1 MEKIIEMTYFYYNEI
16 MTKKVEIYS
25 KTNCSYCVM
34 AMNFF
39 DSKGIKYDV
48 YSADDPKIF
57 QEMLERNP
65 QARTVPQIFIDDK
78 LIGGYTDLV
87 EKYSE

>member
-1 MEKIIEMTYFYYNEI
+1 MI
-16 MTKKVEIYS
+16 KKVEIYS
-25 KTNCSYCVM
+25 KSNCSYCVM

-39 DSKGIKYDV
+39 DLKGIKYDV
-48 YSADDPKIF
+48 YSTDDPKIF
-57 QEMLERNP
+57 QEMLMRNP

-87 EKYSE
+87 ENFSE

>member
-1 MEKIIEMTYFYYNEI
+1 MS
-16 MTKKVEIYS
+16 KKVEIYS
-25 KTNCSYCVM
+25 KSNCSYCVM

-39 DSKGIKYDV
+39 DSKNMEYQV

-57 QEMLERNP
+57 SEMMERNP
-65 QARTVPQIFIDDK
+65 QARTVPQIFIDDQ

>member
-1 MEKIIEMTYFYYNEI
+1 

-25 KTNCSYCVM
+25 KSNCSYCVM

-39 DSKGIKYDV
+39 DSKGITYEV
-48 YSADDPKIF
+48 YSADDPDIF
-57 QEMLERNP
+57 DEMLKSNP
-65 QARTVPQIFIDDK
+65 QARSVPQIFIDDI

-87 EKYSE
+87 EKFSE

>member
-1 MEKIIEMTYFYYNEI
+1 MK
-16 MTKKVEIYS
+16 KKVEIYS
-25 KTNCSYCVM
+25 KSNCSYCVM

-39 DSKGIKYDV
+39 DSKNVKYEV

-57 QEMLERNP
+57 SEMMDRNP
-65 QARTVPQIFIDDK
+65 QARTVPQIFIDDQ

>member
-1 MEKIIEMTYFYYNEI
+1 

-25 KTNCSYCVM
+25 RSNCSYCVM
-34 AMNFF
+34 AMNFL

-48 YSADDPKIF
+48 YSADDPKVF
-57 QEMLERNP
+57 EEMLERNP

-87 EKYSE
+87 ENYSEQ

>member
-1 MEKIIEMTYFYYNEI
+1 

-25 KTNCSYCVM
+25 RSNCSYCVM

-48 YSADDPKIF
+48 YSVDDPKIF
-57 QEMLERNP
+57 EEMLERNP

-87 EKYSE
+87 ENYSE

>member
-1 MEKIIEMTYFYYNEI
+1 

-25 KTNCSYCVM
+25 RTNCSYCVM

-39 DSKGIKYDV
+39 DSKGINYDV
-48 YSADDPKIF
+48 YSADEPKIF

-65 QARTVPQIFIDDK
+65 QARSVPQIFIDDK
-78 LIGGYTDLV
+78 LIGGYTDLI
-87 EKYSE
+87 ESYSE

>member
-1 MEKIIEMTYFYYNEI
+1 

-25 KTNCSYCVM
+25 RSNCSYCVM

-39 DSKGIKYDV
+39 DLKGIKYDV

-57 QEMLERNP
+57 KEMLQRNP

-87 EKYSE
+87 ENYSE

>member
-1 MEKIIEMTYFYYNEI
+1 

-25 KTNCSYCVM
+25 RSNCSYCVM

-57 QEMLERNP
+57 EEMLERNP

-87 EKYSE
+87 ENYSEQ

>member
-1 MEKIIEMTYFYYNEI
+1 MS
-16 MTKKVEIYS
+16 KKVEIYS
-25 KTNCSYCVM
+25 KSNCSYCVM

-39 DSKGIKYDV
+39 DSKNMDYEV

-57 QEMLERNP
+57 SEMMERNP
-65 QARTVPQIFIDDK
+65 QARTVPQIFIDDQ

-87 EKYSE
+87 EKYSK

>member
-1 MEKIIEMTYFYYNEI
+1 MS
-16 MTKKVEIYS
+16 KKVEIYS
-25 KTNCSYCVM
+25 KSNCSYCVM
-34 AMNFF
+34 ATNFF
-39 DSKGIKYDV
+39 DSKGINYDV

-78 LIGGYTDLV
+78 LVGGYTDLI
-87 EKYSE
+87 ESYSE